1 MGDIVRCG
9 WFSFNVLE
17 VEYRSQL
24 GSGALAKRPRN
35 GFLLIRLQ
43 TTSTASGTVS
53 IPFMRIESESGEM
66 IPEVEDASDLSN
78 WMGVLRRVEPEAT
91 ENGWLVFD
99 AAPGNYGLRLSNG
112 VLDREETAMVKVP
125 FQVGAGLK

>member
-1 MGDIVRCG
+1 
-9 WFSFNVLE
+9 
-17 VEYRSQL
+17 
-24 GSGALAKRPRN
+24 
-35 GFLLIRLQ
+35 
-43 TTSTASGTVS
+43 
-53 IPFMRIESESGEM
+53 MRIESESGEM